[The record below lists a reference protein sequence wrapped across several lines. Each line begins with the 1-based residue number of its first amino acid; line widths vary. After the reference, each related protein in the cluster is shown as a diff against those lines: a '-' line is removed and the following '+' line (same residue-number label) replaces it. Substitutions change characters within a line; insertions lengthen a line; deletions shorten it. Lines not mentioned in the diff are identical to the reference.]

1 MNWNDISQLLTEN
14 LALDRPPIGLHYQ
27 ATRPDDAIGFKGEQ
41 GCLVALLKAVERG
54 KVAAVSG
61 DAGCFGG
68 RFYCGFSGKP
78 RPEQAHF
85 VSCVEHYIKTPEL
98 CNRIW
103 SEFPPLDASGK
114 WLIFQRL
121 HEYRGSLEPEVAVF
135 LAKPDS
141 IAGLHFLACYDKG
154 VDGVIAPFAS
164 GCGSI
169 IAFPRMEARQGTHR
183 AVLGLFDPSARAVE
197 DPAVLSFAVDATR
210 LKEMAANVGE
220 CFLQH
225 DAWKKIRGQVRPR
238 MIRRRCTFSA

>member
-1 MNWNDISQLLTEN
+1 MNWSEISRLLTDN
-14 LALDRPPIGLHYQ
+14 LALDRPPLGLHYQ
-27 ATRPDDAIGFKGEQ
+27 DTRPADAISFKDEQ

-68 RFYCGFSGKP
+68 RFYCGFSGAP
-78 RPEQAHF
+78 RPEQADY
-85 VSCVEHYIKTPEL
+85 VSNIEHYIKTPEL
-98 CNRIW
+98 CTKIW
-103 SEFPPLDASGK
+103 SEFPPPPAAGK

-121 HEYRGSLEPEVAVF
+121 ADYRDGLEPEVAIF

-154 VDGVIAPFAS
+154 IDGVTASFAS

-169 IAFPRMEARQGTHR
+169 IAFPRTEARQGTHR
-183 AVLGLFDPSARAVE
+183 AVLGLFDPSARATE
-197 DPAVLSFAVDATR
+197 DPAVLSFAVDAAR

-220 CFLQH
+220 SFLQH
-225 DAWKKIRGQVRPR
+225 EAWKKIKDRAAG
-238 MIRRRCTFSA
+238 A